1 MADVDVVVI
10 GAGVVGLACARELA
24 DAGRSVCLL
33 ERRRLP
39 GMETSTHNSGVIH
52 AGLYHPPNTLKTRLC
67 VHGAPLLY
75 DFCARHGVPH
85 ARCGKFVTAASEAEV
100 PALEA
105 LLARGLENGV
115 PGLELVD
122 QAFVRAR
129 EPHVHAH
136 AAIWSPASGIV
147 EAETLVRTLARLCDG
162 LGVIRLAQT
171 PLAGGGAVNGG
182 IVVRTPSE
190 QITASVAVN
199 AAGLYADDV
208 SAALG
213 GRRFTIHPCRGEY
226 AELVPPRRGLVRA
239 LVYPLPHSTGHSLG
253 VHLTRTTWGTVLV
266 GPTARFQAAKDDYE
280 SDRVPVEEFFEPAR
294 TLLPELQPDDL
305 RIGGSGIRP
314 KLHGP
319 EGSFEDFLI
328 ERDPLNPYLVQA
340 SGIDSPG
347 LTACLAIAGRVR
359 ELVADGV

>member
-10 GAGVVGLACARELA
+10 GAGVIGLACARELA
-24 DAGRSVCLL
+24 AAGRSVCLV

-52 AGLYHPPNTLKTRLC
+52 AGLYHPPNSLKTRLC
-67 VHGAPLLY
+67 VSGAPLLY
-75 DFCARHGVPH
+75 EFCARHGVPH
-85 ARCGKFVTAASEAEV
+85 ARCGKFVIASRAEL

-122 QAFVRAR
+122 LAFIRAR

-136 AAIWSPASGIV
+136 SAIWSPASGIV
-147 EAETLVRTLARLCDG
+147 EPETLVRTLARLCDD

-171 PLAGGGAVNGG
+171 PVLGGGAVSGG

-190 QITASVAVN
+190 QIMAGVAVN

-213 GRRFTIHPCRGEY
+213 GRSFTIHPCRGEY
-226 AELVPPRRGLVRA
+226 AELVPSRRDLVRG
-239 LVYPLPHSTGHSLG
+239 LVYPLPHPKGHGLG
-253 VHLTRTTWGTVLV
+253 VHLTRTTWGNVLV
-266 GPTARFQAAKDDYE
+266 GPTAEFQDAKDDYE
-280 SDRVPVEEFFEPAR
+280 SDRLPVEEFFEPAR

-305 RIGGSGIRP
+305 RMGGSGIRP

-347 LTACLAIAGRVR
+347 LTACLAIAERVR
-359 ELVADGV
+359 ELTADGI